1 MAGPVYIADA
11 EGLRTV
17 MLEGLAVLFHP
28 RSGQT
33 HIVAPP
39 SPEILDVLAEGEAD
53 LDGLVARLCQRFEF
67 DESEGRAAIAA
78 RLGELETAGLVR
90 RS

>member
-11 EGLRTV
+11 EWLRRIQ
-17 MLEGLAVLFHP
+17 LEGLTLLFHP

-39 SPEILDVLAEGEAD
+39 APEILDLLVEGQAD
-53 LDGLVARLCQRFEF
+53 LDDLLARLKLRFDF
-67 DESEGRAAIAA
+67 DEVDGAAAIAA
-78 RLGELETAGLVR
+78 RLRELEAAGLVR
-90 RS
+90 TS